1 MEAQKKE
8 KVAKLEKK
16 QTEIDVKGVKEGKV
30 SVEVLEAK
38 IVEEKK
44 EKELDLSKFKLK
56 EPNYDELKEILKGKE
71 KIEDK

>member
-1 MEAQKKE
+1 
-8 KVAKLEKK
+8 
-16 QTEIDVKGVKEGKV
+16 V